1 MILQRFAPIK
11 DENDIKVACE
21 RMSALHKKWLVD
33 YSKLQFDE
41 TKVISFD
48 NFYFDNL
55 GEP

>member
-1 MILQRFAPIK
+1 MIFQRFAPIK
-11 DENDIKVACE
+11 YVNDIKVACE

-55 GEP
+55 SES